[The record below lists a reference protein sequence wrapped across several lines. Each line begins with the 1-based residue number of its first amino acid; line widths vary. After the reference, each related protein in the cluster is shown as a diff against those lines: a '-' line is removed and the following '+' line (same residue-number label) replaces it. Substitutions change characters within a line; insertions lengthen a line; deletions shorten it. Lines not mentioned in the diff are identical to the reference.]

1 MTNPEIPL
9 GAGGQA
15 RQHPRC
21 DPFTWNTPP
30 SAAHSPPGRRTGRSR
45 QQPDTARGRGAR
57 CAGRASGTGP
67 GAQSPVSRGSG
78 GAGSGTRT
86 PRSAPAGERAAEH
99 SRGVLPRCGR
109 GGAGGLGSA
118 HPAEHSGDPT
128 LRCPRRRRTTRRGP
142 TALRAPTRLA
152 RLQTGAAPGHACA
165 EGRRRGS
172 PTCTAPMAITH
183 MQNKKMP
190 RGTSGKVTIKENCS
204 QKTQSAACRP
214 SCFRPAAERAGGGGW
229 ARGLLPPEQL
239 RGMFELRLGS
249 RKPRPQFSWTLAVSG
264 GQGYGDH
271 TLR

>member
-1 MTNPEIPL
+1 M
-9 GAGGQA
+9 
-15 RQHPRC
+15 C
-21 DPFTWNTPP
+21 
-30 SAAHSPPGRRTGRSR
+30 RTCLRYR
-45 QQPDTARGRGAR
+45 AR
-57 CAGRASGTGP
+57 CAEPSISGFRRCGKRNAYTTISACGRARCR
-67 GAQSPVSRGSG
+67 AQQGSPAPLG
-78 GAGSGTRT
+78 GGC
-86 PRSAPAGERAAEH
+86 
-99 SRGVLPRCGR
+99 VGR
-109 GGAGGLGSA
+109 GGAAWGVSA
-118 HPAEHSGDPT
+118 PPTPPAREHSGDPT
-128 LRCPRRRRTTRRGP
+128 LRCPRRRRTTRRVP

-152 RLQTGAAPGHACA
+152 RLRTGAAPGHACA

-214 SCFRPAAERAGGGGW
+214 SHLRPAAERAGGGGW

-264 GQGYGDH
+264 GQGYGGH